1 MHDILPYT
9 TALGAIILAFHGA
22 CLINA
27 WLADKARGRV

>member
-9 TALGAIILAFHGA
+9 TALGIAIIAFHVA